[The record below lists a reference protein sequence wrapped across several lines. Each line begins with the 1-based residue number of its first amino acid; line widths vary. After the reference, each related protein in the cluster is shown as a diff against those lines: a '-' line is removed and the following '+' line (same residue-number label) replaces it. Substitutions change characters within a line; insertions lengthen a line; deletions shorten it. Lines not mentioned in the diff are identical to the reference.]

1 MSGEYYAM
9 ELVSEN
15 RKDLENLKLPK
26 TIEAFKIE
34 EFCRNGTNLQDDACD
49 SLWCNE
55 QKNITIIKGEEQ

>member
-26 TIEAFKIE
+26 TIEAFEIE
-34 EFCRNGTNLQDDACD
+34 GFCRHGTNLKDDACD